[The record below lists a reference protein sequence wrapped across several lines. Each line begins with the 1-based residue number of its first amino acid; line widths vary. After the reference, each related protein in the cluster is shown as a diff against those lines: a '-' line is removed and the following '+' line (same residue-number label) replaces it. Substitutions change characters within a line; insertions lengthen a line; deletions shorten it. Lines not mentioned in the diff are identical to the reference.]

1 MLTGKWKV
9 EEYRCGAWYKDFNNS
24 TNKFREKKIYP
35 AAAITKT
42 ESNKN
47 VIIKQEFC
55 QNMTTD
61 ILVLM
66 SSSSQDQFCAVFRKG
81 NLKIQI
87 I

>member
-9 EEYRCGAWYKDFNNS
+9 EEYRDEDFNNN
-24 TNKFREKKIYP
+24 TNVFREKKNYP
-35 AAAITKT
+35 AAAITKA

-55 QNMTTD
+55 QNTTTD
-61 ILVLM
+61 ILVLT
-66 SSSSQDQFCAVFRKG
+66 SRTSQDQFCAVFRKG